1 MTIGT
6 GWTDLRA
13 GGAPDS
19 ASNLAVDTIL
29 RGGVVVTMDPSRR
42 VWSNGYVAIKA
53 GAIVAVGDAA
63 ECAYVGTR
71 EISLAG
77 RVLIPGLVNCH
88 THLSHGLYRG
98 MLDEVPLAAWS
109 AGGMWNLVR
118 DSDFGSGYAG
128 ARVSLTE
135 NLRSGVTTVVAGE
148 MSVPDVHAIDGVL
161 RAVHESGSRAVV
173 ARMCADSADDS
184 DPSQT
189 MPEVVREDP
198 ETAVREVLRLKR
210 EFDGPLVEVVPE
222 PLGLLRCTPD
232 MVQALT
238 DLARSEGSRM
248 TMHVASSTDEV
259 AEARRR
265 YGMGCIEK
273 LAELEV
279 LGPNLLIA
287 HCIEATAAELQLLA
301 DTSTGVSHNPVSN
314 LMYGLGIAPLSE
326 MIDAGVRVGLGT
338 DGASTNNG
346 QNLWETMKF
355 AVFLQKSRFDARW
368 GSAELALELATIGGA
383 RAIGMDD
390 IIGSIE
396 VGKRADLVVLDTSVA
411 QVTPA
416 ATWVSNIVYS
426 ADRSI
431 VRLVLVDG
439 QTVSE
444 DGVVTAW
451 DESATVAQG
460 TAAASALDRSTG
472 LAAAYRSR
480 TRWNWLN

>member
-1 MTIGT
+1 M
-6 GWTDLRA
+6 
-13 GGAPDS
+13 
-19 ASNLAVDTIL
+19 
-29 RGGVVVTMDPSRR
+29 VTMDEARR
-42 VWSNGYVAIKA
+42 VWSNGYVAIKS
-53 GAIVAVGDAA
+53 GAIVDVGDAA
-63 ECAYVGTR
+63 ECRYIGKRVIELG
-71 EISLAG
+71 G
-77 RVLIPGLVNCH
+77 RVLIPGLVNGH

-98 MLDEVPLAAWS
+98 MFDEVPLTAWAS
-109 AGGMWNLVR
+109 GGMWNLVR
-118 DSDFGSGYAG
+118 DSNFDSGYAG

-148 MSVPDVHAIDGVL
+148 MSVPDVHTIDGVL

-173 ARMCADSADDS
+173 ARMCADSADES

-198 ETAVREVLRLKR
+198 NTAVREVLRLKR

-222 PLGLLRCTPD
+222 PLGVLRCTSD
-232 MVQALT
+232 MVRALT

-248 TMHVASSTDEV
+248 TMHMASSADEV
-259 AEARRR
+259 AESQRRF
-265 YGMGCIEK
+265 GMGCIDK
-273 LAELEV
+273 LAELDA
-279 LGPNLLIA
+279 LGPGLLIA
-287 HCIEATAAELQLLA
+287 HCIYPSAAELQLLA

-390 IIGSIE
+390 LIGSIE
-396 VGKRADLVVLDTSVA
+396 VGKRADLVVLDTAVA
-411 QVTPA
+411 QVSPA
-416 ATWVSNIVYS
+416 GTWVSNIIYS

-439 QTVSE
+439 QTVCE

-451 DESATVAQG
+451 DESMTVTQAA
-460 TAAASALDRSTG
+460 AAASALDRSTG
-472 LAAAYRSR
+472 LAAAYRGR
-480 TRWNWLN
+480 TRWQWLG